1 VLCEHPDVLE
11 AAVVGIPHEVLGE
24 DVAAVVVLAPGTR
37 TTAQQLREHCISR
50 MADYKV
56 PRSIEITDE
65 LPKNATGKVLKARL
79 RLQLSAAVSAAAERD
94 ANPVAGRVNSFGAAA
109 VHPR

>member
-1 VLCEHPDVLE
+1 
-11 AAVVGIPHEVLGE
+11 
-24 DVAAVVVLAPGTR
+24 
-37 TTAQQLREHCISR
+37 
-50 MADYKV
+50 
-56 PRSIEITDE
+56 
-65 LPKNATGKVLKARL
+65 L